1 MSRTADP
8 YPRMA
13 DQLCS
18 TQRRSPID
26 SPSTWSGI
34 RELNSCLHVG
44 NVMYCPYT
52 NAAKMAQERFELSRS
67 NRARVSET
75 RVYPSSTTA
84 PYLGPGG
91 TRTHISRIKSPV
103 LSQLSY
109 KPITTLYR
117 LCPISIP
124 SPPS

>member
-18 TQRRSPID
+18 TQRRSPIG

-34 RELNSCLHVG
+34 RELNSCFHVG

-67 NRARVSET
+67 NRVSET

-84 PYLGPGG
+84 PYWARWDSNPHLPD
-91 TRTHISRIKSPV
+91 
-103 LSQLSY
+103 
-109 KPITTLYR
+109 
-117 LCPISIP
+117 
-124 SPPS
+124 